1 MSDNKKDSVNTNKHH
16 DAVKAQ
22 AAAHEALVKQQTAQ
36 ATADFNAIEAKLKK
50 PVAKVVEQP
59 KK

>member
-1 MSDNKKDSVNTNKHH
+1 MDDNKDSVNTNKHH

-22 AAAHEALVKQQTAQ
+22 TAAHELLVKQQTAQ

-50 PVAKVVEQP
+50 PVAEVAEQL